1 MRCAAHASRGKKMVG
16 TSTKHKYIFKT
27 LFFDK
32 KKHLTG
38 VLVVGAAGFDVSTTQ
53 SYLLNGQQLVN

>member
-1 MRCAAHASRGKKMVG
+1 MVG

-27 LFFDK
+27 LFFD

-53 SYLLNGQQLVN
+53 SYLFNGQQLVN